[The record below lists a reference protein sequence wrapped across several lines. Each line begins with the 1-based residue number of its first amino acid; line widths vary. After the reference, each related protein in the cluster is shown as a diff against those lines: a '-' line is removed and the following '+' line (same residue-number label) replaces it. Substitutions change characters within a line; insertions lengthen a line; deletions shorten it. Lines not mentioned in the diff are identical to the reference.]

1 MAKTPKISLFIVKI
15 SLAHLLIACHQP
27 KFNNQKHNYEN
38 ETDLCLVPT
47 QEQSILKYLC
57 LYHKY
62 ICTHDKR
69 VFFRT
74 FSAASW
80 ISVIYILYSTRE
92 EIKYW
97 RKIDSKWQEC
107 LHKLNINQ

>member
-1 MAKTPKISLFIVKI
+1 MKTKLIF
-15 SLAHLLIACHQP
+15 AWFLLRNKA
-27 KFNNQKHNYEN
+27 
-38 ETDLCLVPT
+38 L
-47 QEQSILKYLC
+47 LKYLY

-97 RKIDSKWQEC
+97 RKIDSKWNEY
-107 LHKLNINQ
+107 LHNTKNNDTHN